1 MTRQETAMTAA
12 AAQFEQA
19 PAHSEQ
25 PRSIRTLPGWLA
37 GLVARPFHRRARTVT
52 ALPQDASTFLRI
64 PRVAALWTVAALVL
78 ASAGVSFA
86 ESYRGLYLWSERHS
100 LHGIWAAVW
109 PLQVDVF
116 IAVGEVSLFIA
127 LVDGWRFRSRL
138 AAWVVTGVGLGVSVV
153 GNIGHINSHAFTNR
167 ATAAVPPLAAA
178 AALAVGLGV
187 LKRVAEA
194 HRASQSGRAL
204 TQSARDALGAARM
217 TLAAS
222 VAATNPLSQRALM
235 TRFGIS
241 RDDARDLHAELVGD
255 PATDGSTSHE

>member
-1 MTRQETAMTAA
+1 MTAA

-19 PAHSEQ
+19 QAHSDHAR
-25 PRSIRTLPGWLA
+25 PVRDSIRRLGGLA
-37 GLVARPFHRRARTVT
+37 RRPFRRSPRTVT
-52 ALPQDASTFLRI
+52 AVAQSAEPFLRI
-64 PRVAALWTVAALVL
+64 PRVVALWTVAALVL

-109 PLQVDVF
+109 PLQVDTF
-116 IAVGEVSLFIA
+116 ICVGEVSLFIA

-138 AAWVVTGVGLGVSVV
+138 AAWFVTLIGLAVSVA
-153 GNIGHINSHAFTNR
+153 GNVGHISSHAFTDR
-167 ATAAVPPLAAA
+167 ATAAIPPLAAA

-194 HRASQSGRAL
+194 HRARDGGRTL
-204 TQSARDALGAARM
+204 TPSARDALDAARV

-235 TRFGIS
+235 TRFGLS
-241 RDDARDLHAELVGD
+241 RDDARDLHAELVPD
-255 PATDGSTSHE
+255 PATDGSSSHA

>member
-1 MTRQETAMTAA
+1 MTAA

-19 PAHSEQ
+19 PAHSDH
-25 PRSIRTLPGWLA
+25 PRPVRDSIRRLA
-37 GLVARPFHRRARTVT
+37 GLARRPFQRSPRSVTTV
-52 ALPQDASTFLRI
+52 PQSAEPFLRI
-64 PRVAALWTVAALVL
+64 PRVIALWTVAALVL

-86 ESYRGLYLWSERHS
+86 ESYRGLCLWSERHS

-109 PLQVDVF
+109 PLQVDTF
-116 IAVGEVSLFIA
+116 ICVGEVSLFIA
-127 LVDGWRFRSRL
+127 LVDGWRPRSRA
-138 AAWVVTGVGLGVSVV
+138 AAWFVTLIGLGVSVA
-153 GNIGHINSHAFTNR
+153 GNIGHISSHAFTDR
-167 ATAAVPPLAAA
+167 ATAAIPPLAAA

-194 HRASQSGRAL
+194 HRASHGGPTL
-204 TQSARDALGAARM
+204 TLAARNALEAARA

-241 RDDARDLHAELVGD
+241 RDDARDLHAELVAD
-255 PATDGSTSHE
+255 PSTDGSNNHES

>member
-1 MTRQETAMTAA
+1 MTAA

-19 PAHSEQ
+19 PAQSDRAR
-25 PRSIRTLPGWLA
+25 PIRSLPGRLA
-37 GLVARPFHRRARTVT
+37 RQLAQPFHRRAHTVV
-52 ALPQDASTFLRI
+52 PVSQDASTFLRI
-64 PRVAALWTVAALVL
+64 PRVAALWTVAGLVL

-138 AAWVVTGVGLGVSVV
+138 AAWFVTLVGLGVSVA
-153 GNIGHINSHAFTNR
+153 GNIGHISSHAFTNR
-167 ATAAVPPLAAA
+167 ATAAIPPLAAA

-194 HRASQSGRAL
+194 HRARHAGPAL
-204 TQSARDALGAARM
+204 TPAARNALDAARA

-222 VAATNPLSQRALM
+222 VSATNPLSQRALM

-255 PATDGSTSHE
+255 PASDGSTSHE